1 MPETKGGASGSRAAK
16 YQTPSMQMFRRLPFG
31 REGGREE
38 GADRN
43 GTMCSIKSARG
54 LKNCV
59 LNLYKVLK
67 L

>member
-1 MPETKGGASGSRAAK
+1 MTETKGGASGSRAAK
-16 YQTPSMQMFRRLPFG
+16 YQTPSMQMFRRLPLG
-31 REGGREE
+31 REGGRSRSK
-38 GADRN
+38 RN
-43 GTMCSIKSARG
+43 DVFNPVKSARG